1 MHPPASPQ
9 TATVLARFR
18 RFFRQ
23 LLRTPGAGFQRS
35 AAPLPRRTMPEPGAS
50 AGIEPDELSRRP
62 SSSAP
67 VHVTCIDYAVDRV
80 QAETVTDIGAF
91 TAGHRPDWSR
101 VRWINI
107 DGLTQMDVIRAL
119 AEKYQ
124 LHPLAIEDVLHTVQ
138 RPKVEDY
145 PSSADQPGR
154 LFVVARA
161 VEQDER
167 HPHFD
172 QISFFLGRRTLLTFQ
187 QTVGDV
193 FDPIRQRLQT
203 AGSRLRQHDA
213 SFLLYALLDAIV
225 DHYFPLLEHYSEQL
239 EEVEEQLLG
248 RPGQDTLQQVHAIK
262 RELLLLRRAA
272 WPMRELLAQLQ
283 REQHECLSEM
293 AQTYLRDV
301 YDHSV
306 QIIDLIETY
315 REIATALTETYI
327 SILSNRT
334 NEIMKVLTIMG
345 TIFIPLTFLAGVY
358 GMNMPIPENQWAATY
373 PVFWGVCCAVAG
385 GMLLWFR
392 RRGWL

>member
-1 MHPPASPQ
+1 
-9 TATVLARFR
+9 
-18 RFFRQ
+18 
-23 LLRTPGAGFQRS
+23 
-35 AAPLPRRTMPEPGAS
+35 MPEPGS
-50 AGIEPDELSRRP
+50 PAGIEPAELSNRP
-62 SSSAP
+62 SGAVP
-67 VHVTCIDYAVDRV
+67 VQVTCIDYANDCVHV
-80 QAETVTDIGAF
+80 ETVTDIGAF
-91 TAGHRPDWSR
+91 VANHRPDWVH
-101 VRWINI
+101 VRWINV

-138 RPKVEDY
+138 RPKAEDY
-145 PSSADQPGR
+145 PGSADQPGR

-161 VEQDER
+161 VEQER

-187 QTVGDV
+187 QTPGDV
-193 FDPIRQRLQT
+193 FDPIRQRIQT
-203 AGSRLRQHDA
+203 PGSRLRQHDA

-239 EEVEEQLLG
+239 EEVEEQLLD
-248 RPGQDTLQQVHAIK
+248 RPGQDTLQHLHAIK

-272 WPMRELLAQLQ
+272 WPMRELISQLQ
-283 REQHECLSEM
+283 REEHECLSDM
-293 AQTYLRDV
+293 ARTYLRDV
-301 YDHSV
+301 YDHAV

-315 REIATALTETYI
+315 REIATALTEAYI

-358 GMNMPIPENQWAATY
+358 GMNMPIPENQWAISY
-373 PVFWGVCCAVAG
+373 PVFWGICAAVAG

-392 RRGWL
+392 RRGWI

>member
-1 MHPPASPQ
+1 MHRLEPPQ
-9 TATVLARFR
+9 LATVWARAR
-18 RFFRQ
+18 QFFRW
-23 LLRTPGAGFQRS
+23 LLRTPGAGSEWS
-35 AAPLPRRTMPEPGAS
+35 AAPLPRRTMLEPGAA
-50 AGIEPDELSRRP
+50 AGIEPEELSQHP
-62 SSSAP
+62 GSSAP
-67 VHVTCIDYAVDRV
+67 VHVTCIDYAAERV
-80 QAETVTDIGAF
+80 QVETVADLGAF

-101 VRWINI
+101 VRWINVA
-107 DGLTQMDVIRAL
+107 GLTHMEVIREL

-145 PSSADQPGR
+145 PGSADLPGR

-161 VEQDER
+161 VEQET

-172 QISFFLGRRTLLTFQ
+172 QISFFLGRHTLLTFQ

-203 AGSRLRQHDA
+203 AGSRLREHDA

-225 DHYFPLLEHYSEQL
+225 DHYFPVLEQYSEQL
-239 EEVEEQLLG
+239 EAVEEQLLG

-272 WPMRELLAQLQ
+272 WPMRELIAQLQ
-283 REQHECLSEM
+283 REKHECLSEM

-358 GMNMPIPENQWAATY
+358 GMNMPIPENQWAASY